1 MVMDLLTIHQLITLI
16 LQPIHQLITLT
27 PQPTRAS
34 VSRFIAGHICVLAG
48 GGEDGVASTEGD
60 WGRRLSQE
68 EAKRLL
74 AKFGKRIGAATPS
87 SGVAEVSAAHRALL
101 GHTV

>member
-34 VSRFIAGHICVLAG
+34 VSRCIVGHICVLAG
-48 GGEDGVASTEGD
+48 GGEDGVTSTEGD
-60 WGRRLSQE
+60 GGAWLSQE

-74 AKFGKRIGAATPS
+74 AKFG
-87 SGVAEVSAAHRALL
+87 
-101 GHTV
+101 

>member
-27 PQPTRAS
+27 PQPTRTS

-48 GGEDGVASTEGD
+48 GGEDGVASAEGD
-60 WGRRLSQE
+60 DRTPVVAGGSDKILGRRC
-68 EAKRLL
+68 
-74 AKFGKRIGAATPS
+74 P
-87 SGVAEVSAAHRALL
+87 HRAND
-101 GHTV
+101 

>member
-1 MVMDLLTIHQLITLI
+1 MVIMDLLTIHFITLILQPTQLITLI

-48 GGEDGVASTEGD
+48 GGEDGVASAEGD
-60 WGRRLSQE
+60 D
-68 EAKRLL
+68 
-74 AKFGKRIGAATPS
+74 
-87 SGVAEVSAAHRALL
+87 
-101 GHTV
+101 